1 MPIRV
6 TCSSCHA
13 RFNVSD
19 KFAGKEG
26 PCPKCKTSIK
36 IPDKSEEV
44 VIAVPDDAPKDSS
57 GRSILKPIGRKETN
71 LSSVQITLIAVSV
84 IGFMLAALMLRTMY
98 DGDTAHIPDWVVY
111 LAAIAI
117 APPIVFVGYTFLR
130 DQDLGSFN
138 GRELWMRIL
147 ICSAIYALLW
157 FAMPLGYIA
166 FNDKYDLGSW
176 MTALIPMLAIG
187 GATGMY
193 CLDLDYIIGLVH
205 YGLYLG
211 ICLVG
216 RWLAGLGALP
226 GMIDDGKPASS
237 IPAAADLFQSLNHSI
252 GELVIASLAG

>member
-6 TCSSCHA
+6 TCPSCHA

-19 KFAGKEG
+19 HFAGKEG
-26 PCPKCKTSIK
+26 PCPKCKTAIK
-36 IPDKSEEV
+36 IPDKTEEV
-44 VIAVPDDAPKDSS
+44 VIAVPDDAPKDSA
-57 GRSILKPIGRKETN
+57 GRSILKPIGRKETS

-84 IGFMLAALMLRTMY
+84 IGFLLAALMLRTMY
-98 DGDTAHIPDWVVY
+98 DGDTTQFPKWIVY

-117 APPIVFVGYTFLR
+117 APPIVFIGYTFLR
-130 DQDLGSFN
+130 NQDLGSFK
-138 GRELWMRIL
+138 GKELWYRIL
-147 ICSAIYALLW
+147 ICSAVYALLW
-157 FAMPLGYIA
+157 LAMPLGYIA

-216 RWLAGLGALP
+216 RWLAGIGALP
-226 GMIDDGKPASS
+226 GMIDDGKPVLSA
-237 IPAAADLFQSLNHSI
+237 PAAAELLHSLDQSI
-252 GELVIASLAG
+252 GGLVNAVLA